1 MKTVTLNINKLQWE
15 LLCALVRVVVEQ
27 CPVEEYE
34 LESTTIM
41 ELYHRQLHNFTFY
54 KQNKKGHMKFTMQL
68 SEAYAINLYWAP
80 RSGQYNVFIR
90 PQLEPQLPSSREEK
104 EWIEAE

>member
-1 MKTVTLNINKLQWE
+1 MKSASLTLNKLQWE

-27 CPVEEYE
+27 CPVEEFE

-54 KQNKKGHMKFTMQL
+54 KQNKSGNMKITLQL
-68 SEAYAINLYWAP
+68 SEAYAINLYWGP

-90 PQLEPQLPSSREEK
+90 PQLEPQLPSSRPEK
-104 EWIEAE
+104 EWTEDE